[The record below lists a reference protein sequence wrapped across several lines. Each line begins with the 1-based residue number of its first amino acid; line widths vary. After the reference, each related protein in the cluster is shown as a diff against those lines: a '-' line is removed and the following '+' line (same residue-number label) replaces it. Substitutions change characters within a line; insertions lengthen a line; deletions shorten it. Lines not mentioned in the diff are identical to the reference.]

1 MIESVLASKNLVAA
15 LLACATEI
23 QIYFRYP
30 FPADNLV
37 LRLIAIRDPSMYRTF
52 IAVYTLFLFTT
63 PFILYSLVLSG
74 LYLLCGPE
82 AQPLRCLCRR
92 IRTRPV
98 ASSFI

>member
-1 MIESVLASKNLVAA
+1 MIEWVLASKNLVAA
-15 LLACATEI
+15 LLACATGLPL
-23 QIYFRYP
+23 YFRYP

-74 LYLLCGPE
+74 LYVF
-82 AQPLRCLCRR
+82 ALRPRSA
-92 IRTRPV
+92 TTPMP
-98 ASSFI
+98 